1 MFELN
6 RRRVLRGMLNGGAV
20 TVGLPLLNVF
30 LNGNGDALADGK
42 PMPVRFG
49 TWFWGL
55 GMSKSIFVPKTT
67 GANYE
72 ITEEMEALK
81 DVKKHFNVYTNLMAY
96 RDGAFFCHYTGWVVA
111 RTGASPVLNNQAPG
125 ESIDVTVANQIG
137 RTTRFK
143 SLTTTATGDV
153 RTVVSYENATTPNP
167 SEASPLNF
175 YTRLFG
181 PDFQDPNAP
190 SFTPSPRVMVRKSA
204 LSAVSDQIQTLNKKV
219 GAEDKARLDQYF
231 SGLRHL
237 EQQFDQQ
244 LTKPEPLAACHPA
257 KAPKEDAKLGN
268 IAELVQAR
276 HNMMTDLLVMA
287 VACDQT
293 RVFNM
298 AYSNASSNTTKPG
311 YDKPH
316 HTCTHEEP
324 RDEKLGYQPNA
335 SWYVRRS
342 FESLAYFIGA
352 FAKVK
357 EGDGLL
363 IDNVLIQAN
372 TDVSNARVH
381 SLEEMPAFT
390 AGRAGG
396 KVKTG
401 LHIDGK
407 GAQLTRLS
415 LTSMKAMGLDINS
428 WGTKS
433 NQASKEI
440 SEMLV

>member
-1 MFELN
+1 MLELN
-6 RRRVLRGMLNGGAV
+6 RRRVLRGVLNGGAV

-30 LNGNGDALADGK
+30 LNGNGDALANGK

-67 GANYE
+67 GADYE

-81 DVKKHFNVYTNLMAY
+81 DVKKHFNVFTNLTAY

-111 RTGASPVLNNQAPG
+111 RAGASPVLNNQAPG
-125 ESIDVTVANQIG
+125 ETVDVTIANQIG

-143 SLTTTATGDV
+143 SLTATATGDV
-153 RTVVSYENATTPNP
+153 RSVVSYENATTPNP

-190 SFTPSPRVMVRKSA
+190 AFTPSPKVMVRKSA
-204 LSAVSDQIQTLNKKV
+204 LSAVSDQIQELNKKV
-219 GAEDKARLDQYF
+219 GAEDKIRLDQYF
-231 SGLRHL
+231 TGLRHL

-257 KAPKEDAKLGN
+257 KAMKEDAKLGN
-268 IAELVQAR
+268 LAELVQAR

-298 AYSNASSNTTKPG
+298 AFSNASSNTTKPG

-342 FESLAYFIGA
+342 MESLAYFIGA

-357 EGDGLL
+357 EGDGTL

-381 SLEEMPAFT
+381 SMEEMPAFT

-407 GAQLTRLS
+407 GGQITRMAY
-415 LTSMKAMGLDINS
+415 TSMKVLGLDINS

-440 SEMLV
+440 SEMLA

>member
-6 RRRVLRGMLNGGAV
+6 RRRVLRGVLNGGAV

-30 LNGNGDALADGK
+30 LNGNGNALADGK

-81 DVKKHFNVYTNLMAY
+81 DVKKHFNVFTNLTAY

-111 RTGASPVLNNQAPG
+111 RAGASPVLNNQAPG
-125 ESIDVTVANQIG
+125 ETVDVTVANQIG

-143 SLTTTATGDV
+143 SLTATATGDV
-153 RTVVSYENATTPNP
+153 RSVVSYENATTPNP

-190 SFTPSPRVMVRKSA
+190 TFTPSPRVMVRKSA
-204 LSAVSDQIQTLNKKV
+204 LSAVSDQIQELNKKV
-219 GAEDKARLDQYF
+219 GAEDKVRLDQYF
-231 SGLRHL
+231 TGLRHL

-268 IAELVQAR
+268 LAELVQIR

-298 AYSNASSNTTKPG
+298 AFSNASSNTTKPG

-342 FESLAYFIGA
+342 MESLAYFIGA

-357 EGDGLL
+357 EGDGTL

-407 GAQLTRLS
+407 GGQITRMAY
-415 LTSMKAMGLDINS
+415 TSMKVLGLDINS

>member
-1 MFELN
+1 MLELN
-6 RRRVLRGMLNGGAV
+6 RRRVLRGVLNGGAV

-30 LNGNGDALADGK
+30 LNGNGDALANGK

-67 GANYE
+67 GADYE

-81 DVKKHFNVYTNLMAY
+81 DVKKHFNVFTNLTAY

-111 RTGASPVLNNQAPG
+111 RAGASPVLNNQAPG
-125 ESIDVTVANQIG
+125 ETVDVTIANQIG

-143 SLTTTATGDV
+143 SLTATATGDV
-153 RTVVSYENATTPNP
+153 RSVVSYENATTPNP

-190 SFTPSPRVMVRKSA
+190 AFTPSPKVMVRKSA
-204 LSAVSDQIQTLNKKV
+204 LSAVSDQIQELNKKV
-219 GAEDKARLDQYF
+219 GAEDKIRLDQYF
-231 SGLRHL
+231 TGLRHL

-257 KAPKEDAKLGN
+257 KAMKEDAKLGN
-268 IAELVQAR
+268 LAELVQAR

-298 AYSNASSNTTKPG
+298 AFSTASSNTTKPG

-342 FESLAYFIGA
+342 MESLAYFIGA

-357 EGDGLL
+357 EGDGTL

-381 SLEEMPAFT
+381 SMEEMPAFT

-407 GAQLTRLS
+407 GGQITRMAY
-415 LTSMKAMGLDINS
+415 TSMKVLGLDINS

-440 SEMLV
+440 SEMLA